1 MTNRHII
8 SYLIFT
14 FLFIAGINGQKSTL
28 NPDSL
33 STLYVGVKE
42 SPPFLFK
49 KNTDRFEGISAWLWE
64 QVASELG
71 HPYELKELTLS
82 DMLDELESGKLDVAI
97 NPLTVTSDRIER
109 IEFTQPFFVSSS
121 AVATRS
127 SSGIESVLA
136 FIKKFFSVNFLKAI
150 FVLFV
155 VIFIF
160 GFIAWL
166 FERKANPEEF
176 PDGWEGMW
184 EGIWW
189 SAVTMTTVGYG
200 DKSPRS
206 LGGRIVALV
215 WMFTAII
222 IISGLTASI
231 ASSLTVNQ
239 LSGDIESLQELRQ
252 HDVGSVAASASLQFL
267 EDNYVPAQP
276 FNSVQAGLDALH
288 SGAIGAF
295 VYDEPILKYEILSGN
310 RTELQVLPYRFNTQY
325 YSYGLP
331 KGSPLADQINPVMLS
346 ILESSRWQAILSE
359 YDLKEE

>member
-1 MTNRHII
+1 M
-8 SYLIFT
+8 FK
-14 FLFIAGINGQKSTL
+14 KST
-28 NPDSL
+28 DQ
-33 STLYVGVKE
+33 
-42 SPPFLFK
+42 
-49 KNTDRFEGISAWLWE
+49 FEGISAWLWE
-64 QVASELG
+64 QVASELDQ
-71 HPYELKELTLS
+71 PYELRELTLS
-82 DMLDELESGKLDVAI
+82 DMLDQLEGGTLDVAI

-109 IEFTQPFFVSSS
+109 MEFTQPFFVSSS

-127 SSGIESVLA
+127 SSGIESALA
-136 FIKKFFSVNFLKAI
+136 FIKKFFSANFLKAI
-150 FVLFV
+150 FVLFI

-176 PDGWEGMW
+176 PDGWQGMW

-252 HDVGSVAASASLQFL
+252 HDLGSVAASASLQFL
-267 EDNYVPAQP
+267 EDNYVPVQP
-276 FNSVQAGLDALH
+276 FKHVQAGLDALE
-288 SGAIGAF
+288 SGEIEAF

-331 KGSPLADQINPVMLS
+331 KGSPLADRINPIMLS